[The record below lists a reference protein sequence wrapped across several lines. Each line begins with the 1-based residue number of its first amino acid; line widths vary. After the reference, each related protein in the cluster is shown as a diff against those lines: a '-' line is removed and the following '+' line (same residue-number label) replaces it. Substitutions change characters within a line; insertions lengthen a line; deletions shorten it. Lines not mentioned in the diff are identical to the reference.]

1 MYKLMIVD
9 DEVKVRDSIVDFID
23 LEEIGFTLVRI
34 AANGMDALE
43 YFEEDNVEVLITD
56 INMPF
61 LDGLGLVSELRKQGN
76 DCRVIFLTGYDEF
89 EYAKEAVA
97 LNVDKYIL
105 KPITKNELTDVLKD
119 IKKSLDEKY
128 NKTEQIKNLQNEFD
142 KNKKLITRM
151 TLFDILDGKL
161 PSNIL
166 NETISKIIDLPS
178 SEKTFNSAVAE
189 IKIDKKVVEEHFES
203 NYLMFFYTISEF
215 CRSELE
221 GKGDFI
227 VLKGNENKLLIICLN
242 ANEINNFETVYSQL
256 IRSLNLVFSID
267 VIIGIGRKYKNIE
280 DLKLSYEEANQSL
293 DYQLLD
299 GSNRVIIYRENSLSH
314 KVDERVIYGN
324 IKKIIDGIA
333 QNDMEKVDKNIDI
346 FFSVLSFY
354 RVEISMCRT
363 YTINLVVKVFE
374 HFNKYFEEEE
384 TIIDFSL
391 IESIVTSR
399 SEEEIKESIVNSIK
413 SISSKVEKNKKDE
426 RLEIIR
432 EASAYLKENYAQAYL
447 DLSRL
452 ASQLHVST
460 SYLSREFKRIKGKTV
475 IEYLTDIRMEKAKD
489 LLKNTNKKVFEIS
502 MSVGYE
508 DANYFSYNFRK
519 HIGTSPLKYRKG
531 K

>member
-9 DEVKVRDSIVDFID
+9 DEVKVRDRIVDLLD
-23 LEEIGFTLVRI
+23 LEEIGFKLVRT
-34 AANGMDALE
+34 ASNGLDALE
-43 YFEEDNVEVLITD
+43 YFEEDNVEVLISD

-76 DCRVIFLTGYDEF
+76 DCRVVLLTGYDEF

-97 LNVDKYIL
+97 LNVEKYIL
-105 KPITKNELTDVLKD
+105 KPITKNELTEVLKD

-128 NKTEQIKNLQNEFD
+128 DKSEQIKNLQNEFD
-142 KNKKLITRM
+142 ENKKLITQM

-166 NETISKIIDLPS
+166 DETISKICDLPS
-178 SEKTFNSAVAE
+178 DEKTFNSAVVE
-189 IKIDKKVVEEHFES
+189 IKIDKEILKEHFDS
-203 NYLMFFYTISEF
+203 NYLMFFYTITEF
-215 CRSELE
+215 CKNELDN
-221 GKGDFI
+221 KGDFI
-227 VLKGNENKLLIICLN
+227 VLKANDNKLVIICLN
-242 ANEINNFETVYSQL
+242 ANEISNFETLYSQL
-256 IRSLNLVFSID
+256 IRNLNLVFGID
-267 VIIGIGRKYKNIE
+267 VIIGIGREYESTN
-280 DLKLSYEEANQSL
+280 DLKLSYEEANESL

-299 GSNRVIIYRENSLSH
+299 GSNRVIIYRESSFVH
-314 KVDERVIYGN
+314 KVDERVIYAN
-324 IKKIIDGIA
+324 IEKIIDAIA
-333 QNDMEKVDKNIDI
+333 QNDMKKVNKNLDI
-346 FFSVLSFY
+346 FFSVLGFY
-354 RVEISMCRT
+354 RVETSMFRT

-374 HFNKYFEEEE
+374 HFHKYFEEEE

-391 IESIVTSR
+391 IDIIVNSR
-399 SEEEIKESIVNSIK
+399 SEDEIKENIVNSIK
-413 SISSKVEKNKKDE
+413 NISLKLEQNKKDE

-432 EASAYLKENYAQAYL
+432 EASAYLKNNYAQAYL
-447 DLSRL
+447 DLSSL
-452 ASQLHVST
+452 ASNLHVST

-519 HIGTSPLKYRKG
+519 HIGTSPLKYRKN